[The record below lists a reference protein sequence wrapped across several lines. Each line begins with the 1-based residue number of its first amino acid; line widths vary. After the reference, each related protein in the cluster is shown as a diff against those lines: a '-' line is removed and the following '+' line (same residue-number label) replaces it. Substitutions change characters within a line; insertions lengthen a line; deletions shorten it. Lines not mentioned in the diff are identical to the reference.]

1 MRLFL
6 RFSLRLKG
14 KSLII
19 FFNVTLS
26 TPRLPCIIA
35 FDLNKDGILAFS
47 GTHSTGG
54 NVIDMAVIANQHR
67 IIYSMDCIHT
77 PFSTIVANDNDAQ
90 DAAPVIGGISFS
102 SETPLDEDFIAVMDV
117 CAKASTIPTP
127 ESAAKGKTLRDLLYG
142 LESLRKRGADGD
154 TEDI

>member
-1 MRLFL
+1 M
-6 RFSLRLKG
+6 
-14 KSLII
+14 
-19 FFNVTLS
+19 TLN
-26 TPRLPCIIA
+26 TLRLPCIVV
-35 FDLNKDGILAFS
+35 FDLSKNGVLAFS
-47 GTHSTGG
+47 RSYITRG

-77 PFSTIVANDNDAQ
+77 PFSTVVINDSDAQ

-102 SETPLDEDFIAVMDV
+102 SKTPVDEDLVAVMDV
-117 CAKASTIPTP
+117 CAKQSTITTP

-154 TEDI
+154 TDEI